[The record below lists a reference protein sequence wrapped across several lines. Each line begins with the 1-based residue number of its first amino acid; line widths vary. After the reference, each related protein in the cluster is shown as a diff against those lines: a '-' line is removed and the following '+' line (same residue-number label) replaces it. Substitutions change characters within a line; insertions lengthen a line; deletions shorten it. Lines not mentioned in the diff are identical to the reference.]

1 MPNEAL
7 HPDESQIVIRQPSP
21 DELAAVRTLRLEELN
36 GDQPLPE
43 LVEPTE
49 ADKDPSNLHMA
60 AFKGKEV
67 VSAVRVDPQA
77 EPPGTH
83 YVSRMV
89 TRHDHRGQGIGAQV
103 LSAAE
108 QASTERG
115 ATRITLDARQ
125 SAIGFYDK
133 AGYAPI
139 PPGEPDAEGHMP
151 MAKEL

>member
-43 LVEPTE
+43 SVEPTK
-49 ADKDPSNLHMA
+49 ADQ
-60 AFKGKEV
+60 
-67 VSAVRVDPQA
+67 DPQA

-83 YVSRMV
+83 HVSRMV

-108 QASTERG
+108 QA
-115 ATRITLDARQ
+115 AV
-125 SAIGFYDK
+125 
-133 AGYAPI
+133 
-139 PPGEPDAEGHMP
+139 EGHMP
-151 MAKEL
+151 MAKELQS